1 MLKKASEQVML
12 SGRGCLIPE
21 SRESSG
27 CAHQF
32 SSSSIKLSRF
42 QKLNSGT
49 SSPRASMYSIWPS
62 GDPGRNMVWSAL
74 AGSSS

>member
-32 SSSSIKLSRF
+32 SSSSRF

-62 GDPGRNMVWSAL
+62 GDPGRNMVWAAL